1 MGKFALMRSTNWRMK
16 TKQTI
21 KLRVLNLY
29 FVEHLYKIYR
39 KISVCVGKG
48 LTLDNLVVQHFVFFD
63 FTVVVVAFLS
73 FFWLIG
79 HNQPKQQKKVTLLK
93 AWDDL
98 TKMKMR
104 KMKITLGISSSPSHH
119 RRSKSYEIEIKINV

>member
-39 KISVCVGKG
+39 KFSVCVGKG

-79 HNQPKQQKKVTLLK
+79 HNQPKQQKSYFTKSLR
-93 AWDDL
+93 WFNQNEDEEDEDHPRDL
-98 TKMKMR
+98 FFSF
-104 KMKITLGISSSPSHH
+104 SSSSFKEL
-119 RRSKSYEIEIKINV
+119 RNWN